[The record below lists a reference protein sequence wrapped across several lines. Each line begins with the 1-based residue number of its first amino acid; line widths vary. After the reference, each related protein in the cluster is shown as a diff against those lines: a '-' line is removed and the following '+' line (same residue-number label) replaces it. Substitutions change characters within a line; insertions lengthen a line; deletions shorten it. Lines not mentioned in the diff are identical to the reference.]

1 MLLGIGKQA
10 TPSFANLIF
19 ICVYPNFKRW
29 TKKYKSR
36 QLQQTD
42 ADKIVLLH
50 ELLCAV
56 NTYNCF
62 CNCFNSRVPSE
73 IDGT

>member
-1 MLLGIGKQA
+1 
-10 TPSFANLIF
+10 
-19 ICVYPNFKRW
+19 
-29 TKKYKSR
+29 
-36 QLQQTD
+36 LQQTD